1 MEKKIAKRGIDR
13 GDEVTIKEL
22 TDYLEKSDC
31 LKGSKNFICLSWTAY
46 PYSREMIR
54 ELYYDNGQ
62 YYVKK
67 REGKIVGVVLYDL
80 EVSHRGYT
88 TMSLLETKDNKIAK
102 ELFEYVKLVTAQ
114 KGFKTIEIKIPTGS
128 RYINIVSDLKMKSW
142 EREEST

>member
-67 REGKIVGVVLYDL
+67 REGKIVGVYFTIWRSPTGVILRCH
-80 EVSHRGYT
+80 SWR
-88 TMSLLETKDNKIAK
+88 
-102 ELFEYVKLVTAQ
+102 Q
-114 KGFKTIEIKIPTGS
+114 KTIK
-128 RYINIVSDLKMKSW
+128 
-142 EREEST
+142 